1 MLIVKEDRQNTTMAV
16 EKDKKK
22 MKSII
27 LYLDNMAAIN
37 CLSDASAGRIFKS
50 ILEYANTGILPE
62 LEEEGIKALFMMFA
76 AQIDRDTEAYITKC
90 EKNAEN
96 ARKRYEAR
104 ALTNA
109 CDGKPPQANGCL
121 SKSNTNS
128 KNNSNSSDNRSNEQ
142 IIKGDS
148 APIVVGV
155 ETDYPFE
162 KVWALYDKP
171 VGDQVKLR
179 SMWNA
184 LTEEDRKQCYEYICN
199 YVQIRTQQYR
209 KNFENF
215 ITLRTWINEPIRLEA
230 NETHIKD
237 ITTYEEKR
245 DITNAAIGVM
255 QRLFAENQPISE
267 K

>member
-1 MLIVKEDRQNTTMAV
+1 MAV

-128 KNNSNSSDNRSNEQ
+128 KNNSNSNDNRSNEQ

-148 APIVVGV
+148 APIVVV
-155 ETDYPFE
+155 VKTDYPFE
-162 KVWALYDKP
+162 KVWTLYDKP

-184 LTEEDRKQCYEYICN
+184 FTEEDRKQCYEYICN

-230 NETHIKD
+230 NGTHIKD

-255 QRLFAENQPISE
+255 QRLFAENQPIGE

>member
-1 MLIVKEDRQNTTMAV
+1 MLTVKEDRQDSTMAV

-50 ILEYANTGILPE
+50 IMEYANTGIFPE
-62 LEEEGIKALFMMFA
+62 FEEEGIKALFMMFA

-104 ALTNA
+104 KTTAA

-128 KNNSNSSDNRSNEQ
+128 KNNSNSSGNRSIEQ

-148 APIVVGV
+148 APIVVEV

-184 LTEEDRKQCYEYICN
+184 LTEEDRKQCYEYIGS

-215 ITLRTWINEPIRLEA
+215 ITLRTWINEPIILEA
-230 NETHIKD
+230 NGTHIKD
-237 ITTYEEKR
+237 ITTYENKR
-245 DITNAAIGVM
+245 DTTNAAIGAM
-255 QRLFAENQPISE
+255 QRLLAENQPVCE
-267 K
+267 G